1 MWVQVR
7 LDLTDAERVSVLDF
21 CESGEDAVQ
30 RAYKRALETEVK
42 MPADI
47 RNVVVGQKLALKS
60 AHDEIKHYRD
70 LLIAEI
76 ES

>member
-21 CESGEDAVQ
+21 CESGEDAAQ
-30 RAYKRALETEVK
+30 RAYKHALETDVK

-47 RNVVVGQKLALKS
+47 RNIVLGQKLALKS
-60 AHDEIKHYRD
+60 AHDEIKNYRD
-70 LLIAEI
+70 LLIAKA

>member
-21 CESGEDAVQ
+21 CESVEDAAQ
-30 RAYKRALETEVK
+30 RAYKLALETDVK

-60 AHDEIKHYRD
+60 AHDEIKNYRD
-70 LLIAEI
+70 LLIAEV